1 MHAYAHVHPRKFT
14 HMLTRTHTMH
24 THTHTQHTTH
34 RHTHTLMHT
43 YTHTHTHTRT
53 HAHTHIRTHAHTHTH
68 HTHTCN
74 LSLKHKIIQL
84 YLDGQLVANMEEP
97 ELYLVMEGTNV
108 LALGDHK
115 VFQCFSWQLFA
126 GSTNRPF
133 QKRVSKKKF
142 LSNYLFKYFSKYFSK
157 YLEIELVSGCAIQSP
172 ALFCRRCK
180 SIVKRFKSSTTFPCS
195 HTQYNTF
202 KHAHI

>member
-1 MHAYAHVHPRKFT
+1 MCVWVSCVRRSNMCACGYRTDAHTRRQRTNLCTVSLSTNARTRKC
-14 HMLTRTHTMH
+14 TRTRTCIHGNSHICSLEHIRCIH
-24 THTHTQHTTH
+24 THTHNTQHIDTH
-34 RHTHTLMHT
+34 THSCTHTHTR
-43 YTHTHTHTRT
+43 THTRT

-74 LSLKHKIIQL
+74 LSLKHKIVQL

-115 VFQCFSWQLFA
+115 VFQFFSWQLFA

-133 QKRVSKKKF
+133 
-142 LSNYLFKYFSKYFSK
+142 
-157 YLEIELVSGCAIQSP
+157 
-172 ALFCRRCK
+172 
-180 SIVKRFKSSTTFPCS
+180 
-195 HTQYNTF
+195 
-202 KHAHI
+202 